1 MAEAKALTL
10 VCYDGT
16 INGSKTL
23 SSDVGLVVI
32 HHLHRNDFY
41 SLPPD
46 FDDREISGIYI
57 LVGDEGDG
65 IPKAYIGEAGNVF
78 TRIGQPDHKEKEWW
92 TSVYILSRAGG
103 DINRAMRLYIENSLI
118 NHKGIQRYNLEN
130 KKRNSYGKLNQGDKI
145 NAKRIKKEMI
155 EGCRAIG
162 FQLFDPMS
170 NPTSKSEN
178 NLDVVFTLRGKKHEA
193 YLVVKESKFILLPGT
208 KLSPVSDSMT
218 LKGVRALRNAFEG
231 VSVLKKEVEF
241 TSPSSAAAF
250 AAGVNLS
257 GRWEWWNEHLDKSL
271 GQWQDGE

>member
-16 INGSKTL
+16 ISGSKTL
-23 SSDVGLVVI
+23 SSDVGLVII

-46 FDDREISGIYI
+46 FDDKKISGIYI

-65 IPKAYIGEAGNVF
+65 ISKAYIGEAGDVF
-78 TRIGQPDHKEKEWW
+78 TRIGQPDHKEKQWW

-103 DINRAMRLYIENSLI
+103 ELNRAMRLYIENRLI
-118 NHKGIQRYNLEN
+118 NHKGIQRFKLEN
-130 KKRNSYGKLNQGDKI
+130 VKKNSYDKLNQGDKI
-145 NAKRIKKEMI
+145 NAKRIEKEMI
-155 EGCRAIG
+155 DGCRAIG
-162 FQLFDPMS
+162 CRLFDPLSYPIS
-170 NPTSKSEN
+170 NSEN
-178 NLDVVFTLRGKKHEA
+178 NPDVVFTLRGKKHEA
-193 YLVVKESKFILLPGT
+193 YLVVKESRFILLPGT
-208 KLSPVSDSMT
+208 KLSPMSDSMT
-218 LKGVRALRNAFEG
+218 LKGVRALRNTFEG
-231 VSVLKKEVEF
+231 VSVLENEIEF

-257 GRWEWWNEHLDKSL
+257 GRWEWWNENLDKSL